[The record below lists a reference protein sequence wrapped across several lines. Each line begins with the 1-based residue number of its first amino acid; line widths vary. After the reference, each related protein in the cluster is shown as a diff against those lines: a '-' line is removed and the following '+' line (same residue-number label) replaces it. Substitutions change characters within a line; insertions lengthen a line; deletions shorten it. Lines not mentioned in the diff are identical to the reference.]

1 MSMREKEVAE
11 VCELIDMPKRELRLF
26 VGSDNGIQDRLDET
40 SGWSR
45 GDLIS
50 EAINRGLTSIHVV
63 ADDGSPLV
71 Y

>member
-1 MSMREKEVAE
+1 MTEKELKE
-11 VCELIDMPKRELRLF
+11 LCDLIDMPKRELRLF
-26 VGSDNGIQDRLDET
+26 VGSDNGIHDQLNET

-45 GDLIS
+45 GDLIR
-50 EAINRGLTSIHVV
+50 EAINRGLTSIHVT